1 MMPNRQLKI
10 IPQVGHHSSTFFSLL
25 DGWSLSRHD
34 GGVTSISVFDW
45 IAHHNDL
52 RPNKLAV
59 VCLGAGDGGADTRFS
74 YSQLHQ
80 RTDALAAHLRSTG
93 VNRGDR
99 VAVLALNGN
108 EYLEAQFACG
118 RIGAIAVL
126 LNWRL
131 TVPELE
137 YICNDST
144 PKFMIHDISLATM
157 ATQLQSLCNIGE
169 LLCIDRTSR
178 PNRPNSDN
186 PYEVALVAAT
196 KQATSP
202 FVREELTH
210 DDPWAIMYTSG
221 TTGHPKGA
229 IITHGMT
236 FWNCINLGIP
246 ARITTQTVQLCV
258 LPLFHTGGLNCYTN
272 PVLHAGGT
280 VIIAKAFDPGESLR
294 VLGDP
299 QLGVTHFFAV
309 PAPYQFIMQHPDFE
323 STDLSRLQVAGV
335 GGAPCALTIIEAWAG
350 RGVEIVQGYGMTE
363 TSPGSTMLDPADA
376 MRKIGS
382 AGKPLLHTAV
392 RIVVDDGTEM
402 GRDAGSGEVGELW
415 TKGPNITPGY
425 WNRPEATASSFTNGW
440 LKTGDAARLDDEGFI
455 YIVDRWKDMYISGG
469 ENVYPAEVENV
480 LFQIPQIADAAV
492 IGIPNDRWGEV
503 GLAVLVLKPDQTIDK
518 AAVVNHCV
526 SRLAKFKVPA
536 EIAIIDV
543 LPRNATGKVL
553 KRELRVQFVGTDAP
567 LIS

>member
-1 MMPNRQLKI
+1 MHQTMP
-10 IPQVGHHSSTFFSLL
+10 HLL
-25 DGWSLSRHD
+25 DHRTLSRHD
-34 GGVTSISVFDW
+34 GNVTSLPVFDW

-59 VCLGAGDGGADTRFS
+59 VCLGAGDDGIDTRFT
-74 YSQLHQ
+74 YAELHL
-80 RTDALAAHLRSTG
+80 RTDALAAHLRSAG
-93 VNRGDR
+93 VGRGDR

-144 PKFMIHDISLATM
+144 PRFMIHDISLAAM
-157 ATQLQSLCNIGE
+157 ATQLQALCNISE
-169 LLCIDRTSR
+169 LLCIDRT
-178 PNRPNSDN
+178 NSDN
-186 PYEVALVAAT
+186 PYELAVATA
-196 KQATSP
+196 KQQSTSP
-202 FVREELTH
+202 LAREELTH

-236 FWNCINLGIP
+236 FWNCVNLGIP

-258 LPLFHTGGLNCYTN
+258 LPLFHTGGLNCYVN

-280 VIIAKAFDPGESLR
+280 VVIAKAFDPGESLR

-299 QLGVTHFFAV
+299 SYGVTHFFAV

-323 STDLSRLQVAGV
+323 STDLSQLQVAGV

-382 AGKPLLHTAV
+382 AGKPLLHTSV

-402 GRDAGSGEVGELW
+402 GRDAGTGEVGELW

-425 WNRPEATASSFTNGW
+425 WNRPEATAAAFTNGW

-455 YIVDRWKDMYISGG
+455 FIVDRWKDMYISGG
-469 ENVYPAEVENV
+469 ENVYPAEVENA

-492 IGIPNDRWGEV
+492 IGIPNERWGEV
-503 GLAVLVLKPDQTIDK
+503 GLAVLVLKPGQTIDK
-518 AAVVNHCV
+518 ATVVNHCV

-536 EIAIIDV
+536 EIAIIEV